1 MLVTPVIAFLDD
13 VSVLEE
19 LRVAPR
25 EVACIFDHLL
35 EVSLDP
41 ELLRDC
47 VSEQTLVPLGSEHWQ
62 YETEFH
68 VSYPSYIAF
77 FLGLFSTFL
86 PIKYYSIDSETELLG
101 RLMVGH
107 YVPHTPF

>member
-1 MLVTPVIAFLDD
+1 MIAFLDD

-19 LRVAPR
+19 LRAAPG
-25 EVACIFDHLL
+25 EVACIFDHPL
-35 EVSLDP
+35 EALLDP
-41 ELLRDC
+41 GLLRDC
-47 VSEQTLVPLGSEHWQ
+47 DSEQTLVPLGSEHWQ

>member
-1 MLVTPVIAFLDD
+1 MTPVIAFLDD